1 MVVTVMV
8 AEKSDPRGTAEPR
21 RRRDAAATRQALLEA
36 ARQRFARDSYEAV
49 SVRDI
54 AADVDVNV
62 ALVYRYFGSKGGLFA
77 VAAADSAMF
86 GQLDV
91 PAEELPDR
99 MAELCASGAA
109 GSLGLDDLLTV
120 WRLIGESPDQ
130 EGPPEKV
137 RDYAE
142 NTVVGPFA
150 TVAAGDDPRLRAELA
165 AALLAGIRVLRW
177 ASPQGRL
184 ASAPPEQVVEYVRQ
198 GVWALLHGSAGEG
211 SK

>member
-1 MVVTVMV
+1 MV
-8 AEKSDPRGTAEPR
+8 AEESDPRGAAEPR

-36 ARQRFARDSYEAV
+36 ARQRFARDNYEAV

-54 AADVDVNV
+54 AADVGVNV
-62 ALVYRYFGSKGGLFA
+62 ALVYRYFGSKAGLFA
-77 VAAADSAMF
+77 MAAADSAMF

-99 MAELCASGAA
+99 MAELYASGTAR
-109 GSLGLDDLLTV
+109 SLGLDDLLAA

-130 EGPPEKV
+130 EGLPEKV

-142 NTVVGPFA
+142 NAVVGPFV

-165 AALLAGIRVLRW
+165 AALLTGIRVLRW

-184 ASAPPEQVVEYVRQ
+184 ATAPPEQVVEYIREGVR
-198 GVWALLHGSAGEG
+198 ALLYGSAGEG
-211 SK
+211 TK

>member
-1 MVVTVMV
+1 MVMA
-8 AEKSDPRGTAEPR
+8 AEESNSRGTAASPR
-21 RRRDAAATRQALLEA
+21 RRRDAAATRQALLEV
-36 ARQRFARDSYEAV
+36 ARQRFARDRFEAV
-49 SVRDI
+49 SVRDV
-54 AADVDVNV
+54 AAEVGVNV
-62 ALVYRYFGSKGGLFA
+62 ALVYRYFGSKAGLFA
-77 VAAADSAMF
+77 TAAADSAMF

-99 MAELCASGAA
+99 MAELLASSAA
-109 GSLGLDDLLTV
+109 HSPGLDDLLTV
-120 WRLIGESPDQ
+120 WRLIGETSDE
-130 EGPPEKV
+130 EGLPEKV

-142 NTVVGPFA
+142 NNVVGPFA

-184 ASAPPEQVVEYVRQ
+184 ATAPPEQVVEYVRQ

>member
-8 AEKSDPRGTAEPR
+8 AEESDPRGTAEPR

-36 ARQRFARDSYEAV
+36 ARQRFARDRYEAV

-54 AADVDVNV
+54 AADVGVNV
-62 ALVYRYFGSKGGLFA
+62 ALVYRYFGSKAGLFA
-77 VAAADSAMF
+77 MAAADSAMF

-99 MAELCASGAA
+99 MAELYASGA
-109 GSLGLDDLLTV
+109 GRSPGLDDLLAV
-120 WRLIGESPDQ
+120 WRLIGESPDP
-130 EGPPEKV
+130 EGLTEKA

-142 NTVVGPFA
+142 NAVVGPFA

-165 AALLAGIRVLRW
+165 AALLTGIKVLRW

-184 ASAPPEQVVEYVRQ
+184 ATAPPEQVVEYIRQ
-198 GVWALLHGSAGEG
+198 GVGALLYGSAGES